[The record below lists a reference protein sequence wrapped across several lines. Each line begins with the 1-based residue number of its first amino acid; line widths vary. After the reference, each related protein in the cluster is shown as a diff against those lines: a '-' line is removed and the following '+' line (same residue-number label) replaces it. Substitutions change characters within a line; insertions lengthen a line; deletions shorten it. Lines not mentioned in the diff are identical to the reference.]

1 MTCPFQTRRWRQ
13 YVSRNICIYLQEHAE
28 LNPPKQRNLNISKN
42 KQYWLIGPSVIVFMN
57 LCVVIT
63 VAMVW
68 WLSFVLKGF
77 WVLCDNIIT
86 VYMVILLKEAF
97 NLYMLLCENNTLKK
111 CLFTHPRL
119 SFS

>member
-13 YVSRNICIYLQEHAE
+13 YFSGNICIYLQEHAE
-28 LNPPKQRNLNISKN
+28 LNPSKQSNLNLSKN
-42 KQYWLIGPSVIVFMN
+42 KQHWLIGPSVIVFMN
-57 LCVVIT
+57 LCVVTT

-68 WLSFVLKGF
+68 LSFALKGF

-86 VYMVILLKEAF
+86 VYMVILLTEAF
-97 NLYMLLCENNTLKK
+97 NLYMLLCENNALKK
-111 CLFTHPRL
+111 SLFTHPRL